1 MRAVVAEDSGL
12 IREGLVRLLTD
23 AEIDVI
29 GQVGSSDQLLEAVA
43 FDTPDVVITD
53 IRMPPTH
60 TTEGV
65 EAAKE
70 IRDRFPEV
78 GVLLLSQYVE
88 TRHTIDLLR
97 GGAAGVGYL
106 LKDRVS
112 NAAQFLDAVHRVAS
126 GESVVDPEIVE
137 SLIARREASS
147 PLEQMTPRE
156 REILALM
163 AEGRSNRSICESLS
177 LSPKT
182 VEGHVARIFMKLDL
196 SPDIDAHRRVLA
208 VLTWLRE

>member
-1 MRAVVAEDSGL
+1 MRIILAEDSGL
-12 IREGLVRLLTD
+12 IREGLVRLLTE
-23 AEIDVI
+23 AGMDVI
-29 GQVGSSDQLLEAVA
+29 DDVGSAADLLSAVNEEK
-43 FDTPDVVITD
+43 PDVVITD

-65 EAAKE
+65 QAAKE
-70 IRDRFPEV
+70 IRQLFPDI
-78 GVLLLSQYVE
+78 GILLLSQYVE
-88 TRHTIDLLR
+88 TRHTIELLR
-97 GGAAGVGYL
+97 SGAAGVGYL

-112 NAAQFLDAVHRVAS
+112 NSGQFLDAVRRIAAA
-126 GESVVDPEIVE
+126 ESVVDPEIVE
-137 SLIARREASS
+137 TLMARRQDSS
-147 PLEQMTPRE
+147 PLEQMTSRE
-156 REILALM
+156 REILSLM

-196 SPDIDAHRRVLA
+196 APDTDLHRRVLA

>member
-1 MRAVVAEDSGL
+1 VRIIVAEDSGL
-12 IREGLVRLLTD
+12 IREGLVRLLTE
-23 AEIDVI
+23 AGMDVVDD
-29 GQVGSSDQLLEAVA
+29 VGSAVDLLRAVNKEK
-43 FDTPDVVITD
+43 PDVVITD

-70 IRDRFPEV
+70 IREQFPNI
-78 GVLLLSQYVE
+78 GILLLSQYVE

-112 NAAQFLDAVHRVAS
+112 NSGQFLEAVRRIGT

-137 SLIARREASS
+137 TLMSRREGSS

-163 AEGRSNRSICESLS
+163 AEGRSNRSICDSLS

-196 SPDIDAHRRVLA
+196 APDTDLHRRVLA
-208 VLTWLRE
+208 VLTWLRD